1 MGILRR
7 GRHSWPAPHH
17 RPAVRL
23 EILGDVPLAP
33 IPTAPLGRR
42 SLTEWEPP
50 TRLCTTVEAR
60 VRGLA
65 GEGMLEV
72 RDAGR
77 FRAGDDDEQT
87 GHRPPSV
94 GLAASDPHRHGWQ
107 SHGWQSGAAR
117 RRPVVPCAED
127 RERACH
133 AVRLDAVHFFR
144 EFRYNPEPYIGK
156 TLR

>member
-7 GRHSWPAPHH
+7 GRHSWSAPHH

-23 EILGDVPLAP
+23 EIFGDVPLAP

-50 TRLCTTVEAR
+50 TLLRTAVEDH
-60 VRGLA
+60 VHGLA
-65 GEGMLEV
+65 GEDTLEV
-72 RDAGR
+72 RAARDGSVR
-77 FRAGDDDEQT
+77 ETMRSRRATDYPLRDLG
-87 GHRPPSV
+87 
-94 GLAASDPHRHGWQ
+94 ASDPHR
-107 SHGWQSGAAR
+107 HGWQSGAAR

-144 EFRYNPEPYIGK
+144 KFG
-156 TLR
+156 